1 MTTLDPA
8 RFDHNAD
15 VTRTRSAELFAG
27 LREQCPVF
35 HSEQWGGFWG
45 VTRHETL
52 RGVGRDPETF
62 ASTPGVMV
70 PPMPGVRPLIPL
82 ESDGE
87 RHATYREL
95 LLPHMGP
102 GPMRALDPLV
112 RETARDLLAE
122 LAPRGEAE
130 LYEDFAKHVPMAIIT
145 ALLDFGQEPELWE
158 WTDTLIYERFEA
170 DGDAA
175 VMAAAHGLRAYC
187 ERVVAERR
195 PVAQERTD
203 LVSVL
208 LRAEAE
214 GRLGADEVIDLS
226 FVLLIAGLDNTAFGI
241 RAALWHLAAHPGDRA
256 ALEADPALVRPF
268 VEEVL
273 RVYAPVPGLAR
284 TVASPTALES
294 CPLEPGER
302 VVLLYGA
309 ANRDPDVFEDP
320 DAFRLDRRG
329 NPHLAFGGGVHR
341 CLGSNLARLE
351 LRVAVEEALAV
362 LPPYALADPDGTS
375 WHPAGPLPVTWEPA

>member
-1 MTTLDPA
+1 MATLDPA

-15 VTRTRSAELFAG
+15 ATRTHAAELFRA
-27 LREQCPVF
+27 LRPVF
-35 HSEQWGGFWG
+35 RSEQWDGFWG
-45 VTRHETL
+45 VARHETL
-52 RGVGRDPETF
+52 RGVGRDPATF
-62 ASTPGVMV
+62 ASAPGVMV
-70 PPMPGVRPLIPL
+70 PPMPGVQPLIPL

-102 GPMRALDPLV
+102 AAMRALDPLV
-112 RETARDLLAE
+112 RGTARELLRQ

-130 LYEDFAKHVPMAIIT
+130 LYEDFAKHVPMTIIT
-145 ALLDFGQEPELWE
+145 ALLDFGREPELWE
-158 WTDTLIYERFEA
+158 WTDALIYERL
-170 DGDAA
+170 DKGGDAA
-175 VMAAAHGLRAYC
+175 VAAAAAGLRGYC
-187 ERVVAERR
+187 ARVVEERR
-195 PVAQERTD
+195 PVAAERDD
-203 LVSVL
+203 LVSVM
-208 LRAEAE
+208 LRAEAD
-214 GRLGADEVIDLS
+214 GRLSADEVIDLA

-256 ALEADPALVRPF
+256 ALEADPALVKPF
-268 VEEVL
+268 VEECL

-284 TVASPTALES
+284 TVAAPATLDG
-294 CPLEPGER
+294 CPLSPGDR

-351 LRVAVEEALAV
+351 LRVAVEEVLAG
-362 LPPYALADPDGTS
+362 LPPYALADEGAS
-375 WHPAGPLPVTWEPA
+375 WHPAGPLRARWR